1 MSICKSLFLVLAI
14 SAASTCFA
22 GERDQAVSTTSG
34 DAQTEAAATIDPSL
48 TGYPSSTGYPNWAAD
63 TRRDVC
69 YTIRAY
75 RVKRTERLIDGHTAN
90 RGYSKCVMATDYT
103 LRTTVEHPRDVRTAA
118 SPNN

>member
-48 TGYPSSTGYPNWAAD
+48 TGYPNWAAD

-75 RVKRTERLIDGHTAN
+75 RVKRTERLIDGQTAN

-103 LRTTVEHPRDVRTAA
+103 LRTTVEHPRDVRAPA